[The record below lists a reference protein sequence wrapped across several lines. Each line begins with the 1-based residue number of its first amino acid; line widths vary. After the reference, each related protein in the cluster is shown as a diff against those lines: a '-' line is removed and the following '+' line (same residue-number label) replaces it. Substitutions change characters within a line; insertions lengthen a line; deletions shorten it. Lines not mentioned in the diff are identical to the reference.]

1 MKTNNFT
8 EHYEKLENYLLGMGQ
23 DTLGDHMH
31 IQSIRS
37 RHRACN
43 MFPPLLDALLINAR
57 TIPALIYIYIYTCIY
72 IYIYG

>member
-43 MFPPLLDALLINAR
+43 IFPPLLDELLKNIKRETVASAFVIR
-57 TIPALIYIYIYTCIY
+57 TNNMS
-72 IYIYG
+72 

>member
-1 MKTNNFT
+1 MRTNNFT
-8 EHYEKLENYLLGMGQ
+8 EHYEKLENYLVARHGP

-43 MFPPLLDALLINAR
+43 ISLHCLMNS
-57 TIPALIYIYIYTCIY
+57 
-72 IYIYG
+72 